1 MAKVREERGSLAA
14 GGGGWGKGRSS
25 NRTTKAPKSFLW
37 AAALARLRLLRRV
50 SVRITT
56 PAARPIPSAINS
68 LGLEAL
74 ACITFT
80 AFDME
85 QGLEVEGG
93 FFGGFWEGFR
103 HALDFWTCL
112 FIWVDALMLLCL
124 TEIVYCAWLGQEAR
138 IFYCMNF
145 FLFFFY
151 WFLGKNKVKC
161 FEHLVWKLLNT

>member
-1 MAKVREERGSLAA
+1 M
-14 GGGGWGKGRSS
+14 
-25 NRTTKAPKSFLW
+25 
-37 AAALARLRLLRRV
+37 
-50 SVRITT
+50 RITT

-103 HALDFWTCL
+103 HTSEFWTCFL
-112 FIWVDALMLLCL
+112 IWVDALILLCL
-124 TEIVYCAWLGQEAR
+124 NEVVHCA
-138 IFYCMNF
+138 
-145 FLFFFY
+145 
-151 WFLGKNKVKC
+151 
-161 FEHLVWKLLNT
+161 